1 MFVLFI
7 LRQWGQRIDRMLY
20 LIMGFG
26 LILIVEL
33 GLT

>member
-1 MFVLFI
+1 MFALFV

-20 LIMGFG
+20 LIMGLG
-26 LILIVEL
+26 LKLIVEI